1 MAFTVRDI
9 MMLPSLSRFNLVA
22 GKGGLGNYIIT
33 AGIVDYEFVEGI
45 DYDLSKA
52 FEKDSIVI
60 SSLLFAKDRPEMIL
74 PAIKFLKKSGVGAFA
89 YKQILFEALPKEVIE
104 YADKNDFPIFS
115 FKEGAWFENIIFE
128 VMAAVEKDDAR
139 YLSEAHIEKMI
150 KGEAT
155 QEEVDNIRR
164 GVSLLID
171 RAVSAG
177 YIKMPELDANRVLR
191 SFYIS
196 KNLKEKVLVSKYEEG
211 VFILIT
217 TSNWKEESH
226 RIILEEVCQSLSL
239 PVKAKNIILS
249 RMHSATELDKAFRE
263 GYFAWI
269 AGLIDLRKVSNFED
283 LGVYSAALLLAN
295 TPELKGFSKGYM
307 AKLKGYEET
316 VSSYIRNGGDVVATS
331 VDMGCHSNTIR
342 YRLNKMKEQ
351 VNAPNETDHE
361 LFRDLSIAYMVAKV
375 LAR

>member
-1 MAFTVRDI
+1 MAFTVREI
-9 MMLPSLSRFNLVA
+9 MTLPSLSKFNLVA
-22 GKGGLGNYIIT
+22 GKGGLSNDIIT
-33 AGIVDYEFVEGI
+33 AGIVDYEFVEGL

-60 SSLLFAKDRPEMIL
+60 SSLLFAKDKPELIL

-89 YKQILFEALPKEVIE
+89 YKQILFETLPEDVIA

-115 FKEGAWFENIIFE
+115 FRDGAWFENIIFE

-177 YIKMPELDANRVLR
+177 YVKMPELDANRVLR
-191 SFYIS
+191 SFYMS
-196 KNLKEKVLVSKYEEG
+196 KNLKEKVLVSRYEEG
-211 VFILIT
+211 IFVLIT
-217 TSNWKEESH
+217 TSSWKEESH
-226 RIILEEVCQSLSL
+226 RIILEEVRQSLSL
-239 PVKAKNIILS
+239 PVEAKNIILS
-249 RMHSATELDKAFRE
+249 RMHSASELDKAFRE

-269 AGLIDLRKVSNFED
+269 AGLIDLRKVSKFED

-307 AKLKGYEET
+307 LRLKGYEET

-331 VDMGCHSNTIR
+331 VDLGCHSNTIR
-342 YRLNKMKEQ
+342 YRLNKMKEL

-361 LFRDLSIAYMVAKV
+361 FFRDLSIAYMVAKV
-375 LAR
+375 LTR

>member
-1 MAFTVRDI
+1 MAFTVREI
-9 MMLPSLSRFNLVA
+9 MTLPSLSKFTLVA
-22 GKGGLGNYIIT
+22 GKGGLSNDIIT
-33 AGIVDYEFVEGI
+33 AGIVDYEFVEGL

-60 SSLLFAKDRPEMIL
+60 SSLLFAKDKPELIL

-89 YKQILFEALPKEVIE
+89 YKQILFETLPEDVIA

-115 FKEGAWFENIIFE
+115 FRDGAWFENIIFE

-177 YIKMPELDANRVLR
+177 YVKMPELDANRVLR
-191 SFYIS
+191 SFYMS

-211 VFILIT
+211 IFVLIT
-217 TSNWKEESH
+217 TSSWKEESH

-239 PVKAKNIILS
+239 PVEAKNIILS
-249 RMHSATELDKAFRE
+249 RMHSASELDKAFRE

-269 AGLIDLRKVSNFED
+269 AGLIDLRKVSKFED
-283 LGVYSAALLLAN
+283 LGVYSATLLLAN

-307 AKLKGYEET
+307 LRLKGYEET

-331 VDMGCHSNTIR
+331 VDLGCHSNTIR
-342 YRLNKMKEQ
+342 YRLNKMKEL

-361 LFRDLSIAYMVAKV
+361 FFRDLSIAYMVAKV
-375 LAR
+375 LTR

>member
-1 MAFTVRDI
+1 MAFTVREI
-9 MMLPSLSRFNLVA
+9 MTLPSLSKFNLVA
-22 GKGGLGNYIIT
+22 GKGGLNNYIIT
-33 AGIVDYEFVEGI
+33 AGIVDYEFVEGL

-60 SSLLFAKDRPEMIL
+60 SSLLFAKDKPELIL

-89 YKQILFEALPKEVIE
+89 YKQILFETLPEDVIA

-115 FKEGAWFENIIFE
+115 FRDGAWFENIIFE

-177 YIKMPELDANRVLR
+177 YVKMPELDANRVLR
-191 SFYIS
+191 SFYMS

-211 VFILIT
+211 IFVLIT
-217 TSNWKEESH
+217 TSSWKEESH

-239 PVKAKNIILS
+239 PVEAKNIILS
-249 RMHSATELDKAFRE
+249 RMHSASELDKAFRE

-269 AGLIDLRKVSNFED
+269 AGLIDLRKVSKFED

-307 AKLKGYEET
+307 LRLKGYEET

-331 VDMGCHSNTIR
+331 VDLGCHSNTIR
-342 YRLNKMKEQ
+342 YRLNKMKEL

-361 LFRDLSIAYMVAKV
+361 FFRDLSIAYMVAKV
-375 LAR
+375 LTR

>member
-1 MAFTVRDI
+1 MAFTVREI
-9 MMLPSLSRFNLVA
+9 MTLPSLSKFNLVA
-22 GKGGLGNYIIT
+22 GKGGLNNYIIT
-33 AGIVDYEFVEGI
+33 AGIVDYEFVEGL

-60 SSLLFAKDRPEMIL
+60 SSLLFAKDKPELIL

-89 YKQILFEALPKEVIE
+89 YKQILFETLPEDVIA

-115 FKEGAWFENIIFE
+115 FRDGAWFENIIFE

-177 YIKMPELDANRVLR
+177 YVKMPELDANRVLR
-191 SFYIS
+191 SFYMS

-211 VFILIT
+211 IFVLIT
-217 TSNWKEESH
+217 TSS
-226 RIILEEVCQSLSL
+226 
-239 PVKAKNIILS
+239 
-249 RMHSATELDKAFRE
+249 
-263 GYFAWI
+263 
-269 AGLIDLRKVSNFED
+269 
-283 LGVYSAALLLAN
+283 
-295 TPELKGFSKGYM
+295 
-307 AKLKGYEET
+307 
-316 VSSYIRNGGDVVATS
+316 
-331 VDMGCHSNTIR
+331 
-342 YRLNKMKEQ
+342 
-351 VNAPNETDHE
+351 
-361 LFRDLSIAYMVAKV
+361 
-375 LAR
+375 